1 MKLRTLKTRFL
12 IAIGVS
18 LLIFS
23 PGALSQVPPP
33 TPKPTNPVY
42 TKPKEKDK
50 PPKFPIPGGL
60 PPNIEMGEGTT
71 TERSLAV
78 DTRISVSLCVTQ
90 GTVKVN
96 GWKRNEV
103 RAFVSEGSKFGF
115 RILQKSMKG
124 EPALISLVGV
134 KRLPAGGMTTTECI
148 AGQEIEL
155 DVPENAAISIKGRET
170 ETSVDTVRKVLVNNA
185 GGDISI
191 RNVSQG
197 VRASTYQGNVTVEHS
212 QGVMVL
218 GSASGNI
225 VAFEVSPSDVGD
237 AFTAKTNSGAISLQK
252 MDYRVSEISSL
263 SGSIV
268 FTGELLSGGS
278 YSFGTTN
285 GAIRLAIPANSSC
298 RITATYGYGSFNAEF
313 PMKTLT
319 EDIRSGQVKTINAV
333 IGSGDATMRLTTSNG
348 SILIKKLAQF

>member
-1 MKLRTLKTRFL
+1 
-12 IAIGVS
+12 
-18 LLIFS
+18 
-23 PGALSQVPPP
+23 
-33 TPKPTNPVY
+33 
-42 TKPKEKDK
+42 
-50 PPKFPIPGGL
+50 
-60 PPNIEMGEGTT
+60 
-71 TERSLAV
+71 
-78 DTRISVSLCVTQ
+78 
-90 GTVKVN
+90 
-96 GWKRNEV
+96 
-103 RAFVSEGSKFGF
+103 
-115 RILQKSMKG
+115 
-124 EPALISLVGV
+124 
-134 KRLPAGGMTTTECI
+134 MTTTECI